1 MQRRWEDA
9 LLQQVM
15 VWCISFH
22 SLFIIKEKNIL
33 LGLHSVSQTT
43 SGRANILITAPL
55 VNWKDAVCDL
65 SAHSSHEYHLSSEAW
80 MDAFIRTM
88 ENPSSQIDASISQQ
102 AVDTVMQN
110 KAILISIIKCLE
122 FCGRNDI
129 AIRGHQPCLDSD
141 KFDMTQKGK
150 YKALPK
156 FCVDA
161 GDEVLKKHLEGASKH
176 KQYISKTSQNAL
188 LECMG
193 EYMRQQI
200 AADVQSSKFFA
211 VIADEVAAARNWEQ
225 FGIVLHYIKNGQAL
239 ERLAGFVA
247 LDWVRD
253 SDLSNNQEFS
263 CWARNWH

>member
-1 MQRRWEDA
+1 
-9 LLQQVM
+9 
-15 VWCISFH
+15 
-22 SLFIIKEKNIL
+22 
-33 LGLHSVSQTT
+33 
-43 SGRANILITAPL
+43 
-55 VNWKDAVCDL
+55 
-65 SAHSSHEYHLSSEAW
+65 

-176 KQYISKTSQNAL
+176 KHKMLCLSAWVNICASRL
-188 LECMG
+188 LLMC
-193 EYMRQQI
+193 R
-200 AADVQSSKFFA
+200 AANS
-211 VIADEVAAARNWEQ
+211 
-225 FGIVLHYIKNGQAL
+225 LL
-239 ERLAGFVA
+239 
-247 LDWVRD
+247 
-253 SDLSNNQEFS
+253 
-263 CWARNWH
+263 